1 MNKCVSQPLQEELES
16 MCGKSIARLDVQVSV
31 EKPGRVGVPLL
42 LTGV

>member
-1 MNKCVSQPLQEELES
+1 MNKGVSQPLQEELES
-16 MCGKSIARLDVQVSV
+16 MCGKGIARLDVRVSV